1 MLADVKPRITAAI
14 TLPAF
19 ALLACAA
26 HAQTT
31 VEELLWNRFE
41 QRMSAYTSEVDGA
54 FGYAAIDLT
63 TGRMVSKNGDVA
75 FAQASAI
82 KIPILVTLFR
92 DVSQGRL
99 KLDGVVT
106 LTAGDA
112 VGGSGG
118 LQEKL
123 KTASQTLT
131 LRELALL
138 MIRDSDNTATNVLIG
153 KVGMERVNA
162 LMTELGMKS
171 TRLRRVMMDAPAALR
186 GDENTSTPLEM
197 ARLAAMIY
205 RGEVAGAGEIVSI
218 LKTVRAAV
226 RQAVPARVEV
236 ASKPGGIPGVNTETA
251 IVYLEGRPFVLAA
264 AGTALAEGAS
274 NPVLRAAGIA
284 FDHFERLAR
293 MNAYGHRVR

>member
-1 MLADVKPRITAAI
+1 MNPKQSAAI
-14 TLPAF
+14 FFLAS

-26 HAQTT
+26 HAQNT
-31 VEELLWNRFE
+31 VEDLLWNRFE
-41 QRMSAYTSEVDGA
+41 QRMSAYASEVDGA
-54 FGYAAIDLT
+54 FGYAALDLT
-63 TGRMVSKNGDVA
+63 TGRVVSKNGEVA

-106 LTAGDA
+106 LTARDS

-118 LQEKL
+118 LQDKL
-123 KTASQTLT
+123 KSSSQTLT
-131 LRELALL
+131 LQELALL
-138 MIRDSDNTATNVLIG
+138 MIRDSDNTATNVLIAQ
-153 KVGMERVNA
+153 VGMERVNA

-171 TRLRRVMMDAPAALR
+171 THLRRVMMDSAAALR
-186 GDENTSTPLEM
+186 GDENASTPLEM

-205 RGEVAGAGEIVSI
+205 RGEVAGAGEIVKI

-251 IVYLEGRPFVLAA
+251 IVYLEGRPFVFAA

-274 NPVLRAAGIA
+274 NPVLLAAGIA

-293 MNAYGHRVR
+293 TNAYGHRVR

>member
-1 MLADVKPRITAAI
+1 MNLIQSAAI
-14 TLPAF
+14 FSLAS
-19 ALLACAA
+19 AVLACAA
-26 HAQTT
+26 HGQTS
-31 VEELLWNRFE
+31 VEDLLWNRFE
-41 QRMSAYTSEVDGA
+41 QRMSDYTSEVDGA

-63 TGRMVSKNGDVA
+63 TGRVASRNGDVA

-106 LTAGDA
+106 LTARDA

-118 LQEKL
+118 LQDKI
-123 KTASQTLT
+123 KTANQTLT

-138 MIRDSDNTATNVLIG
+138 MIRDSDNTATNVLIA

-171 TRLRRVMMDAPAALR
+171 TRLRRVMMDAQAALR
-186 GDENTSTPLEM
+186 GDENASTPLEM
-197 ARLAAMIY
+197 ARLAAMIH

-218 LKTVRAAV
+218 LKTVKAAV

-251 IVYLEGRPFVLAA
+251 IVYLEGRPFVFTA
-264 AGTALAEGAS
+264 AGTALAEGIS
-274 NPVLRAAGIA
+274 NPVQRAAGIA

-293 MNAYGHRVR
+293 TNAYGHRVR

>member
-1 MLADVKPRITAAI
+1 MNPKQSAAI
-14 TLPAF
+14 FFLAS

-31 VEELLWNRFE
+31 VEDLLWNRFE
-41 QRMSAYTSEVDGA
+41 QRMSAYTAEVDGA

-63 TGRMVSKNGDVA
+63 TGRVVSRNGDVA

-99 KLDGVVT
+99 KLDDTVT
-106 LTAGDA
+106 LSARDA

-118 LQEKL
+118 LQDKL

-131 LRELALL
+131 LREIALL
-138 MIRDSDNTATNVLIG
+138 MIRDSDNTATNVLIAM
-153 KVGMERVNA
+153 VGMERVNA
-162 LMTELGMKS
+162 LMTELGFKS
-171 TRLRRVMMDAPAALR
+171 TRLRRVMMDTPAALR
-186 GDENTSTPLEM
+186 GDENVSTPAEM

-205 RGEVAGAGEIVSI
+205 RGEVAGAAEIVSI
-218 LKTVRAAV
+218 LKSVRAAV
-226 RQAVPARVEV
+226 REAVPARVEV
-236 ASKPGGIPGVNTETA
+236 ASKPGGIPGVHTETA
-251 IVYLEGRPFVLAA
+251 IVYLEGRPFVFAA
-264 AGTALAEGAS
+264 ASAALAEGVS

-293 MNAYGHRVR
+293 TNAYGHRVR